1 MTTTHDTTQLYLRF
15 YRLAGLTYI
24 AVDDAVAT
32 LRAVL
37 PDGAAFVE
45 FVEGVE
51 LDWRRAAE
59 RAFSR

>member
-1 MTTTHDTTQLYLRF
+1 MTANEVYLRF
-15 YRLAGLTYI
+15 YRREGVTYI
-24 AVDDAVAT
+24 AIDDAVAT

-37 PDGAAFVE
+37 PDGAAFVA

>member
-1 MTTTHDTTQLYLRF
+1 MTDTRTELYLRF
-15 YRLAGLTYI
+15 YRREGLTYI
-24 AVDDAVAT
+24 AINDAVAT

-37 PDGAAFVE
+37 PDGTAFVD

-51 LDWRRAAE
+51 LNWRRAAE